1 MLNVTARLA
10 VKVNNLPD
18 WEVDWDDLTPQC
30 SRSSLSCDHFLPS
43 TEDATAL
50 EESAIQY
57 TMEESAIQYTMEE
70 SAIQYTMEESAIQY
84 TMEESAIQYTMEVLV
99 QEFDCFKDLKCQV
112 PSRESSHP
120 AKTPT
125 IVPMPILFKDEK
137 YKAAT
142 IEIIRQLMKDANLSG
157 RSEVCIVT

>member
-1 MLNVTARLA
+1 MLNVTARLS

-18 WEVDWDDLTPQC
+18 WEVDWNDLTPQC

-84 TMEESAIQYTMEVLV
+84 TMEESAIQYTMEESAIQYTMEVLV
-99 QEFDCFKDLKCQV
+99 QESKISSVRCLPERAHTQQKHPPLFLCPSCLKMKSTKQKQL
-112 PSRESSHP
+112 RSSG
-120 AKTPT
+120 
-125 IVPMPILFKDEK
+125 
-137 YKAAT
+137 
-142 IEIIRQLMKDANLSG
+142 N
-157 RSEVCIVT
+157 

>member
-50 EESAIQY
+50 
-57 TMEESAIQYTMEE
+57 
-70 SAIQYTMEESAIQY
+70 
-84 TMEESAIQYTMEVLV
+84 EESAIQYTMEVLV

>member
-1 MLNVTARLA
+1 MLNVTARLS

-57 TMEESAIQYTMEE
+57 TME
-70 SAIQYTMEESAIQY
+70 
-84 TMEESAIQYTMEVLV
+84 VLV

-125 IVPMPILFKDEK
+125 IVPMPI
-137 YKAAT
+137 
-142 IEIIRQLMKDANLSG
+142 
-157 RSEVCIVT
+157 

>member
-43 TEDATAL
+43 TEDTTAL
-50 EESAIQY
+50 
-57 TMEESAIQYTMEE
+57 
-70 SAIQYTMEESAIQY
+70 
-84 TMEESAIQYTMEVLV
+84 EESAIQYTMEVLV

-142 IEIIRQLMKDANLSG
+142 IEIIRQLIKDANLSG